1 MEGAPDAHMGS
12 NEVISGAISTDYA
25 CNHDKASQE
34 YIILHLIAR
43 NCKNHFGI
51 GPYIIKI
58 CAFFAMGGTKQR
70 A

>member
-1 MEGAPDAHMGS
+1 MGS
-12 NEVISGAISTDYA
+12 NEVISGAILTDYA
-25 CNHDKASQE
+25 CNRDKASQE
-34 YIILHLIAR
+34 YLILHLIAR
-43 NCKNHFGI
+43 NCRNHFGI